1 MKLFKRFAAA
11 LLVGVMA
18 LAMLTACGGG
28 AGGAAK
34 TDAEKF
40 EDVTVKSYALAMGKT
55 DLTNDS
61 TLKSKATSYLV
72 DTLDEEGKVKDG
84 KKSMTVSEADTE
96 GNVIV
101 ISIAVDEHDAVQ
113 PIDEASLKATANT
126 DGVAEAMAAKVKAK
140 MGEELLN
147 GMKENIQ
154 AMGVSVVKIG
164 DKYYMAAAIKAPKV
178 FVDEM
183 TK

>member
-11 LLVGVMA
+11 LLAGAMA

-28 AGGAAK
+28 GGAAK

-40 EDVTVKSYALAMGKT
+40 EDVTVKSYALALDRA

-61 TLKSKATSYLV
+61 TLKNKATSYLV
-72 DTLDEEGKVKDG
+72 DTLDENGEVKTGKNL
-84 KKSMTVSEADTE
+84 MTVSEADAE

-101 ISIAVDEHDAVQ
+101 ISIATDDDGEVQ
-113 PIDEASLKATANT
+113 PIGEAELKATANT
-126 DGVAEAMAAKVKAK
+126 DGVAEAMAAEMKAEMNEK
-140 MGEELLN
+140 FLN
-147 GMKENIQ
+147 GMKENVQ

-164 DKYYMAAAIKAPKV
+164 DKYYMAAAMKAPKAY
-178 FVDEM
+178 VDEM
-183 TK
+183 MK

>member
-11 LLVGVMA
+11 LLAGVMA
-18 LAMLTACGGG
+18 LAMLTACGGNG
-28 AGGAAK
+28 GGAAK

-40 EDVTVKSYALAMGKT
+40 EDVTVKSYALAMDRT

-61 TLKSKATSYLV
+61 TMKSKATSYLV

-84 KKSMTVSEADTE
+84 KKSMTVSEADAE
-96 GNVIV
+96 SNVIV
-101 ISIAVDEHDAVQ
+101 ISIATDNKGAVQ

-126 DGVAEAMAAKVKAK
+126 DGVAEEMAAKMKAEVS
-140 MGEELLN
+140 EELLN

-164 DKYYMAAAIKAPKV
+164 DKYYMAAAIKAPKA

-183 TK
+183 IK